1 MTSYT
6 ELLVKEEKYAYLFS
20 LSLSLLII
28 GFILFYTPS
37 VELVENTEVET
48 QMQIINLDKISAPRR
63 KVKRAISTEKGD
75 PALEETVERAQGT
88 SLSENAVDL
97 AFFPNIVPPRP
108 LGKLKK
114 LYPKIAK
121 EKNVEAVLNTVL
133 LISAEGKV
141 LSVNVVAVRLS
152 KSLPPD
158 IYGAISAA
166 FSRDAVKILMGA
178 QFSPPVVE
186 GKRIPIKMEIPLKF
200 KLEV

>member
-6 ELLVKEEKYAYLFS
+6 ELLIKEEKYAYLIS
-20 LSLSLLII
+20 LALSLLVI

-37 VELVENTEVET
+37 VELVENTEAET
-48 QMQIINLDKISAPRR
+48 QMQIINLDKVSAPRR
-63 KVKRAISTEKGD
+63 KVKRALSTEKGD

-88 SLSENAVDL
+88 SLSDTAVDL
-97 AFFPNIVPPRP
+97 AFYPNIVPPRP

-114 LYPKIAK
+114 IYPKIAK
-121 EKNVEAVLNTVL
+121 EKSVEAVLNTVL

>member
-6 ELLVKEEKYAYLFS
+6 ELLVKEEKYAYLIS

-37 VELVENTEVET
+37 VELVENMEVET

-63 KVKRAISTEKGD
+63 KVKRAISTEKGE

-97 AFFPNIVPPRP
+97 AFYPNIVPPRP
-108 LGKLKK
+108 LGKLKE

-121 EKNVEAVLNTVL
+121 EKNVEAILNAVL

-178 QFSPPVVE
+178 RFSPPVVE